1 MIVACVCVCA
11 CVYVHICV
19 CVWDRGRSID
29 ELVFE
34 LGSERTAGVLLTDKG
49 SCLQLPSGVS
59 SSVLHGNLC
68 VAAQLFLQGKDSVP
82 IWFPTPFLCEPAV
95 GLFCHLLTGV

>member
-19 CVWDRGRSID
+19 CVWDRGWSID

-49 SCLQLPSGVS
+49 SCLQSPSGVS

-68 VAAQLFLQGKDSVP
+68 GAVLFLQGKDSVP
-82 IWFPTPFLCEPAV
+82 LWFPTPFLCEPVV